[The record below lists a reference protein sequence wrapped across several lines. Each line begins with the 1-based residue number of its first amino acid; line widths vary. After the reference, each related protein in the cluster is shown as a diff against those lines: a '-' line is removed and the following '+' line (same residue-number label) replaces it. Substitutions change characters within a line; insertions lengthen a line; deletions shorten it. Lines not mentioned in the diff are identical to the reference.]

1 MTSHTFISAADMNFL
16 LGNGPKIVRQSRPMI
31 RTQGNGNYTG
41 FVRQTYSDGI
51 VVDAEF
57 VMNAKTKAE
66 VIEAYAS
73 SGMAA

>member
-1 MTSHTFISAADMNFL
+1 MTSQPFISVADANFL
-16 LGNGPKIVRQSRPMI
+16 LGNGPKITQSRPMI

-41 FVRQTYSDGI
+41 FVRQTYSDGL

-66 VIEAYAS
+66 VIEAYAT

>member
-1 MTSHTFISAADMNFL
+1 MTYLTNADANFL
-16 LGNGPKIVRQSRPMI
+16 LGNGPKIVSAAPMI
-31 RTQGNGNYTG
+31 RTQGNGNFTG
-41 FVRQTYSDGI
+41 FVRQTYSDGL

-73 SGMAA
+73 SGLAA